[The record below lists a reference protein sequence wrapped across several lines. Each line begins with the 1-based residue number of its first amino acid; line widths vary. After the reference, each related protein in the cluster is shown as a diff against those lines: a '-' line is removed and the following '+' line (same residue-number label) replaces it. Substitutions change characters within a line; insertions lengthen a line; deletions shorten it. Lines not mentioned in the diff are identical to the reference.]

1 MNAFCC
7 YSKAEMDTGLKDK
20 VVLLTGSSEGIA
32 RAAAERFAA
41 EGARLAMCSRSETKL
56 HKAVEDIRARHNS
69 EILADAVDV
78 TSFDAMQQFV
88 KKVAERFGRIDVC
101 LANSGG
107 PPAKNFLSIEIEEWR
122 RNTDL
127 IFLSVVN
134 LAKAV
139 IPYMQKSGAG
149 HFIAVTSTSVKGPI
163 PDLVMS
169 NAIRPAVVGLL
180 KSLSVEFG
188 KHNIT
193 FNNVAPG
200 YTATERLNELAG
212 TRALAANVSMGEIQQ
227 KWSEEIPLGRLA
239 RPEEVADAIVW
250 LASDRASYVTGQTIL
265 VDGGRYPG
273 VA

>member
-1 MNAFCC
+1 M
-7 YSKAEMDTGLKDK
+7 ETGLKNR

-41 EGARLAMCSRSETKL
+41 EGARLAMCSRSRTKL
-56 HKAVEDIRARHNS
+56 HKAVQDIRARHNS

-78 TSFDAMQQFV
+78 TNFDAVRQFV
-88 KKVAERFGRIDVC
+88 KKVAEKLGSIDVC

-107 PPAKNFLSIEIEEWR
+107 PPAKNFLSIELEEWR
-122 RNTDL
+122 RNIDL
-127 IFLSVVN
+127 IFLSVVS

-149 HFIAVTSTSVKGPI
+149 RFIAVTSTSVKGPI
-163 PDLVMS
+163 PDLIMS

-200 YTATERLNELAG
+200 YTATERLNELAR
-212 TRALAANVSMGEIQQ
+212 TRALAANASIGEIHQ

>member
-1 MNAFCC
+1 M
-7 YSKAEMDTGLKDK
+7 ETGLKNK
-20 VVLLTGSSEGIA
+20 VVLLTASSEGIA

-41 EGARLAMCSRSETKL
+41 EGARLAMCSRNESKL
-56 HKAVEDIRARHNS
+56 HKSAEEIQARHKV
-69 EILADAVDV
+69 EIFSQPLDV
-78 TSFDAMQQFV
+78 TDFAATQVFV
-88 KKVAERFGRIDVC
+88 RKVAERFGRIDVC

-107 PPAKNFLSIEIEEWR
+107 PPAKNFLSIEIDEWR
-122 RNTDL
+122 RSIDL
-127 IFLSVVN
+127 IFLSAVN
-134 LAKAV
+134 LAKSV
-139 IPYMQKSGAG
+139 IPYMQKNGAG
-149 HFIAVTSTSVKGPI
+149 RFIAITSTSVKGPI

-169 NAIRPAVVGLL
+169 NAVRPAVVGLL

-212 TRALAANVSMGEIQQ
+212 TRALAANVSIEEIHR
-227 KWSEEIPLGRLA
+227 KWSEEIPLRRLA

>member
-1 MNAFCC
+1 
-7 YSKAEMDTGLKDK
+7 MDTGLKNK

-32 RAAAERFAA
+32 RAAADRFAA
-41 EGARLAMCSRSETKL
+41 EGARLAMCSRNQSKL
-56 HKAVEDIRARHNS
+56 QKAADDIRARHNT
-69 EILADAVDV
+69 EILTEAIDV
-78 TSFDAMQQFV
+78 TNFEAIQRFV
-88 KKVAERFGRIDVC
+88 KKAAERFGSIDVC

-107 PPAKNFLSIEIEEWR
+107 PPAKNFLSIELEEWR
-122 RNTDL
+122 RNVDS
-127 IFLSVVN
+127 IFLNVVN

-139 IPYMQKSGAG
+139 IPYMQKAG
-149 HFIAVTSTSVKGPI
+149 GGRFIAITSTSVKGPI

-169 NAIRPAVVGLL
+169 NAIPPSVVGLL

-188 KHNIT
+188 KYNIT

-212 TRALAANVSMGEIQQ
+212 ARALAANVSIAEIHQ
-227 KWSEEIPLGRLA
+227 KWSEEIPLHRLA
-239 RPEEVADAIVW
+239 QPDEVADAIVW

>member
-1 MNAFCC
+1 MA
-7 YSKAEMDTGLKDK
+7 
-20 VVLLTGSSEGIA
+20 SSEGIA
-32 RAAAERFAA
+32 RAAAEGFAA
-41 EGARLAMCSRSETKL
+41 EGAKLAMCSRNESKL
-56 HKAVEDIRARHNS
+56 RKAADELRTRHEADIMA
-69 EILADAVDV
+69 EPLDV
-78 TSFDAMQQFV
+78 SDFV
-88 KKVAERFGRIDVC
+88 ATQAFVRRVAERFGRIDICV
-101 LANSGG
+101 ANSGG
-107 PPAKNFLSIEIEEWR
+107 PPAKNFLSIELDEWQK
-122 RNTDL
+122 NVDL

-134 LAKAV
+134 LAKSV
-139 IPYMQKSGAG
+139 IPHMQKSGG
-149 HFIAVTSTSVKGPI
+149 GRFIAITSTSVKGPI

-180 KSLSVEFG
+180 KSLSIDFG
-188 KHNIT
+188 KDNIT

-212 TRALAANVSMGEIQQ
+212 TRALAANVSVKEIHE
-227 KWSEEIPLGRLA
+227 KWSEEIPLRRLA

>member
-1 MNAFCC
+1 M
-7 YSKAEMDTGLKDK
+7 ETGLENK
-20 VVLLTGSSEGIA
+20 VALLTGASEGIA
-32 RAAAERFAA
+32 RAAADRFAA
-41 EGARLAMCSRSETKL
+41 EGARLALCSRNETKL
-56 HKAVEDIRARHNS
+56 GKAVSDIVARHNPK
-69 EILADAVDV
+69 ILAEAVDV
-78 TSFDAMQQFV
+78 TNFDAMQHFV
-88 KKVAERFGRIDVC
+88 KKVAAQFGSIDVC
-101 LANSGG
+101 IANAGG
-107 PPAKNFLSIEIEEWR
+107 PPAKNFLSIDLQEWR
-122 RNTDL
+122 SNVDL

-134 LAKAV
+134 LARTV
-139 IPYMQKSGAG
+139 VPYMQRAG
-149 HFIAVTSTSVKGPI
+149 GGRFIAITSTSVKGSI

-180 KSLSVEFG
+180 KSLSIEFG

-212 TRALAANVSMGEIQQ
+212 TRALAAKLSIAEIHQQ
-227 KWSEEIPLGRLA
+227 WSEEIPLGRLA
-239 RPEEVADAIVW
+239 RPQEVADAILW

>member
-1 MNAFCC
+1 ME
-7 YSKAEMDTGLKDK
+7 SGLKNK
-20 VVLLTGSSEGIA
+20 VALLTASSEGIA
-32 RAAAERFAA
+32 RAAAEAFAA
-41 EGARLAMCSRSETKL
+41 EGASLAICARNEPKL
-56 HKAVEDIRARHNS
+56 RRA
-69 EILADAVDV
+69 ADELQMRYGVDV
-78 TSFDAMQQFV
+78 LAEPLDVTNFTAVREFV
-88 KKVAERFGRIDVC
+88 RRVAEHFGRIDIC

-107 PPAKNFLSIEIEEWR
+107 PPAKNFLSIELEEWR
-122 RNTDL
+122 KNIDL

-134 LAKAV
+134 LTKSV
-139 IPYMQKSGAG
+139 IPHMQKNGG
-149 HFIAVTSTSVKGPI
+149 GRFIAITSTSVKASI

-180 KSLSVEFG
+180 KSLSIEFG
-188 KHNIT
+188 QDNIT

-212 TRALAANVSMGEIQQ
+212 TRALAANVSVSDIRK
-227 KWSEEIPLGRLA
+227 KWSEELPLRRLA
-239 RPEEVADAIVW
+239 RPQEVAEAIVW

>member
-1 MNAFCC
+1 M
-7 YSKAEMDTGLKDK
+7 ETGLRNK
-20 VVLLTGSSEGIA
+20 VALLTGSSDGIA

-41 EGARLAMCSRSETKL
+41 EGARLAICSRNESKIRKAADELRSK
-56 HKAVEDIRARHNS
+56 HKADL
-69 EILADAVDV
+69 LAEAIDV
-78 TSFDAMQQFV
+78 TDFAAIQRFV
-88 KKVAERFGRIDVC
+88 RQAVERFGGIDIC

-107 PPAKNFLSIEIEEWR
+107 PPAKNFLSIELDEWL
-122 RNTDL
+122 RNVDL

-134 LAKAV
+134 LTKTV
-139 IPYMQKSGAG
+139 IPYMQKNGGGRFVA
-149 HFIAVTSTSVKGPI
+149 ITSTSVKGPI
-163 PDLVMS
+163 PELVMS
-169 NAIRPAVVGLL
+169 NAIRPSVVGLL

-188 KHNIT
+188 KDNIT

-212 TRALAANVSMGEIQQ
+212 ARALAANVSVKDIHA
-227 KWSEEIPLGRLA
+227 KWSEEIPLRRLA

-265 VDGGRYPG
+265 VDGGRYIG

>member
-1 MNAFCC
+1 ME
-7 YSKAEMDTGLKDK
+7 SGLKNK
-20 VVLLTGSSEGIA
+20 VVLLTGASEGIA

-41 EGARLAMCSRSETKL
+41 EGARLAMCSRSESKL
-56 HKAVEDIRARHNS
+56 RKATDEIWASHGVR
-69 EILADAVDV
+69 ILAEAADVADFAAVQA
-78 TSFDAMQQFV
+78 FI
-88 KKVAERFGRIDVC
+88 KKVAEEFGRIDVC
-101 LANSGG
+101 LANAGG
-107 PPAKNFLSIEIEEWR
+107 PPAKNFLSIELDEWR
-122 RNTDL
+122 KNTDL

-139 IPYMQKSGAG
+139 IPHMQKNNGGRFVA
-149 HFIAVTSTSVKGPI
+149 ITSTSVKGPI

-188 KHNIT
+188 KYNIT

-200 YTATERLNELAG
+200 YTATARLNELAG
-212 TRALAANVSMGEIQQ
+212 TRALAANVSISQIHE
-227 KWSEEIPLGRLA
+227 KWSEEIPLRRLA

-250 LASDRASYVTGQTIL
+250 LASDRASYVTGQTIV

>member
-1 MNAFCC
+1 M
-7 YSKAEMDTGLKDK
+7 ETGLKNK
-20 VVLLTGSSEGIA
+20 VALLAASSEGIA
-32 RAAAERFAA
+32 RAAAEKFAA
-41 EGARLAMCSRSETKL
+41 EGVRLAMCARNEAKLTKAADEL
-56 HKAVEDIRARHNS
+56 RARHG
-69 EILADAVDV
+69 VDV
-78 TSFDAMQQFV
+78 LAEPLDVSDFAAMQAFV
-88 KKVAERFGRIDVC
+88 RRVGERFGRIDIC

-107 PPAKNFLSIEIEEWR
+107 PPAKNFLSIGLEEWKK
-122 RNTDL
+122 NVDV

-134 LAKAV
+134 LAKSV
-139 IPYMQKSGAG
+139 IPYLQKNGG
-149 HFIAVTSTSVKGPI
+149 GRFIAITSTSVKGSI

-169 NAIRPAVVGLL
+169 NAVRPAVVGLL
-180 KSLSVEFG
+180 KSLSIEFG
-188 KHNIT
+188 KDNIT

-212 TRALAANVSMGEIQQ
+212 TRALAANVSITDIHK
-227 KWSEEIPLGRLA
+227 KWSEEIPLRRLA